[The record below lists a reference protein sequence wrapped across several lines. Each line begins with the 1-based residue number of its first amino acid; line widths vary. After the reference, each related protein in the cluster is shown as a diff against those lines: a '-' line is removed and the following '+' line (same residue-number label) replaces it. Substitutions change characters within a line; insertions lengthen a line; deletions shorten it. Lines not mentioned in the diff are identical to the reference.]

1 MNELSVF
8 DFGDC
13 TIRTVVDDEKI
24 YFVARDVAAA
34 LGYSN
39 TKDAVNRHCRGVV
52 KRDLIDKLGR
62 NQEVAAIPESDLYRL
77 IFNSKLPAAQ
87 KFEEWVTDDVLPTL
101 RQTGSYNLNQTPEEE
116 IDDIALEYDA
126 GNIQV
131 AEFELRAIKV
141 IAQLFGRDAAKQAY
155 MSSKYLPKPI
165 YAVDGKKDASAIS
178 CLEYLKTMFV
188 SGYPLCKV
196 VENQCIDML
205 KPAGLDVVD
214 NMVCIATSSKD
225 VAKHFANSRWSQNWI
240 ATLLELP
247 HAERGRAAKR
257 FAGITAKYIMVPTF
271 YLRESTNV
279 KN

>member
-8 DFGDC
+8 DFDDC
-13 TIRTVVDDEKI
+13 AIRTVVEDEKI

-34 LGYSN
+34 LGYAN
-39 TKDAVNRHCRGVV
+39 TKDAVNRHCKGVV
-52 KRDLIDKLGR
+52 KHDLPSAGG
-62 NQEVAAIPESDLYRL
+62 NQSYSVIPESDLYRL

-87 KFEEWVTDDVLPTL
+87 KFESWVTDDVLPTL
-101 RQTGSYNLNQTPEEE
+101 RRTGEYSLKKDEE
-116 IDDIALEYDA
+116 IDDIVLEYDS

-141 IAQLFGRDAAKQAY
+141 ICQLFGRDAAKQAY

-178 CLEYLKTMFV
+178 CLEYFKTMFV
-188 SGYPLCKV
+188 SNYPISRIIDNKCV
-196 VENQCIDML
+196 DML
-205 KPAGLDVVD
+205 KPAGLDIVGD
-214 NMVCIATSSKD
+214 MVCIATSSKD
-225 VAKHFANSRWSQNWI
+225 VAKHFATSRWAGNWI

-247 HAERGRAAKR
+247 HAERGKAAKR
-257 FAGITAKYIMVPTF
+257 FAGVTAKYIMVPAF
-271 YLRESTNV
+271 YFRETANV

>member
-8 DFGDC
+8 DFDDC
-13 TIRTVVDDEKI
+13 AIRTVVEDEKI

-62 NQEVAAIPESDLYRL
+62 NQEVSAIPESDLYRL

-87 KFEEWVTDDVLPTL
+87 KFESWVTDDVLPTL
-101 RQTGSYNLNQTPEEE
+101 RRTGEYSLKKDEE
-116 IDDIALEYDA
+116 IDDICLDYDA

-141 IAQLFGRDAAKQAY
+141 ICQLFGRDAAKQAY
-155 MSSKYLPKPI
+155 LSSKYLPKPI
-165 YAVDGKKDASAIS
+165 YAIDGKKDASAIS
-178 CLEYLKTMFV
+178 CLEYFKTMFV
-188 SGYPLCKV
+188 SNYPISRIIDNKC
-196 VENQCIDML
+196 VEML
-205 KPAGLDVVD
+205 KPAGLDIVGD
-214 NMVCIATSSKD
+214 MVHIATSSKE
-225 VAKHFANSRWSQNWI
+225 VAKHFASSRWAGNWV

-247 HAERGRAAKR
+247 HAERGKAAKR
-257 FAGITAKYIMVPTF
+257 FAGVTAKYIMVPAF
-271 YLRESTNV
+271 YFRETANV